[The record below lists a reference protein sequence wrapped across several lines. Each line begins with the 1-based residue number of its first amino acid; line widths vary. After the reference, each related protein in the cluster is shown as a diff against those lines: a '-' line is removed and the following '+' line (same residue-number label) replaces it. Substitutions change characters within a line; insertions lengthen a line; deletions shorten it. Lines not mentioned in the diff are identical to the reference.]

1 MCSIAFGLRWQ
12 CVRIFS
18 LIPSGFSTSTCLLR
32 LLTCL
37 GNFLV
42 SPVTQT
48 GDSTFLIVL
57 LATAIGFNYGANLC
71 LFPAFAK
78 DLYGLK
84 NFGMNYG
91 ILFTA
96 WGVGGFFLSRV
107 QQMLKASSGDF
118 GSSFLLGAALLG
130 LGSGLT
136 LMIEKPKK
144 GVLA

>member
-1 MCSIAFGLRWQ
+1 MILA
-12 CVRIFS
+12 I
-18 LIPSGFSTSTCLLR
+18 
-32 LLTCL
+32 
-37 GNFLV
+37 
-42 SPVTQT
+42 PVTQT

-91 ILFTA
+91 IVFTA
-96 WGVGGFFLSRV
+96 WGVGGFVLSRV

-130 LGSGLT
+130 LGAGLT